1 MAIMARHFLS
11 LVGISLVL
19 LAAWPVRAWAEPSGP
34 VTTPT
39 GDLSVAS
46 TFANKLAASAPL
58 AVAQATAA
66 SNGMRLGSP
75 AALEAS
81 ASPLAGER
89 LSDWLLRQAPD
100 AQAYPLGLVWQ
111 LPAERAAQTQLKAD
125 LLAELAQVTFL
136 DGAARANLQQLTQ
149 ALPVTGRVHL
159 PMVDA
164 RWLQANPVFDPVLQA
179 DHVLRMPKRPST
191 VSVLTFAGEICTLA
205 HQPGAQARHYL
216 TLCEPQHSLHMERAW
231 VVQADGSVNH
241 FLIAFWNE
249 QPQSE
254 PAPGALIGAHWPGK
268 EADRLSR
275 LLTEFLAT
283 QPYRALL
290 SESVPAKRVANTP
303 LTPPGPAAFG
313 PLFTANDW
321 GTIGLLQTPTAR
333 MARVGDARFHFSRVY
348 PYERFNVFLQPFDA
362 FEVGFRYSTV
372 LNRLYGPAEL
382 SGAQTY
388 KDKSIDFKVR
398 LFEETAYRPQLAV
411 GLIDVGGTGLFSSEY
426 LVANKRFGR
435 LDASL
440 GLAWGYLGASGNIK
454 NPMTALGP
462 EFATRGG
469 GAATG
474 GQFNTQ
480 AFFRGPT
487 AVFGGVQYQPWD
499 NWVFKAEYDGNNYR
513 SEPQN
518 NNREQNSP
526 VNLGVVYRS
535 SPSVYWSVGL
545 ERGNTWM
552 LGLTLST
559 GLPRLG
565 APKLADAPKPRVMP
579 GPGRQE
585 APESWMGTA
594 ADVSQMSAWGV
605 QTIRRDGPVLQVVL
619 EGVSGAHWSERIE
632 RIAAVLH
639 RDAPA
644 SIDTFELVLSEQ
656 GVAMAVR
663 RIDRAAWVLANTTF
677 RPPSQ
682 RVPTVVAM
690 APSTAQA
697 APAVQDLWTPVP
709 AKFGY
714 AIVPSWQQ
722 NIGGPDGFLL
732 FRAGVSVPMQWRLSQ
747 NVLVSGTVSLNLFD
761 NFDNFKYTAPSNLPR
776 VKTYLREYMT
786 TSRLNMPNLQ
796 VTHFGQWSERHF
808 YSLYAGYLETAYAG
822 VGGEWLYR
830 PWNSPLAVGVDVNRV
845 QQRNFNQWF
854 GFDKVGTQTG
864 YRVSTG
870 HATVYWDT
878 GWESV
883 DLKLSAGRYLAGDVG
898 ATLDLSKTFDN
909 GVSMGAWATK
919 TNVSAAQFGEGS
931 FDKGLYVRIPFDVM
945 TTKRSG
951 NTAFLAYSPL
961 TRDGGARL
969 NRSFGLFGATT
980 ARSQRDT
987 GFVPAPTNSIHTVR

>member
-19 LAAWPVRAWAEPSGP
+19 LAAGPVRAWAEPSGP
-34 VTTPT
+34 VMTQTV
-39 GDLSVAS
+39 DMSVAS
-46 TFANKLAASAPL
+46 TFANKLALSGPL
-58 AVAQATAA
+58 VVAQATAV

-81 ASPLAGER
+81 ATPLAGER

-111 LPAERAAQTQLKAD
+111 LPAERAVQTQLKAD
-125 LLAELAQVTFL
+125 LLAELAQAAFV
-136 DGAARANLQQLTQ
+136 DGAVRANLQQLTQ

-179 DHVLRMPKRPST
+179 DHVLSMPSRPST
-191 VSVLTFAGEICTLA
+191 VSVLTFAGEVCTLA

-216 TLCEPQHSLHMERAW
+216 TLCEPQHSRHMERAW

-254 PAPGALIGAHWPGK
+254 PAPGALIGAHWPGR

-283 QPYRALL
+283 QPYRALF
-290 SESVPAKRVANTP
+290 SESVPTKKVANTP

-321 GTIGLLQTPTAR
+321 GSIGLLQTPTAR

-348 PYERFNVFLQPFDA
+348 PYERLNVFLQPFDA
-362 FEVGFRYSTV
+362 LEVGFRYSTV
-372 LNRLYGPAEL
+372 LNRLYGSADL
-382 SGAQTY
+382 SGSQTY

-411 GLIDVGGTGLFSSEY
+411 GLIDAGGTGLFSSEY

-454 NPMTALGP
+454 NPMTVLGP
-462 EFATRGG
+462 EFATRGR
-469 GAATG
+469 GAGTG

-565 APKLADAPKPRVMP
+565 APKLADAPKPRVLP

-605 QTIRRDGPVLQVVL
+605 QTIRRHGPVLQVVL

-732 FRAGVSVPMQWRLSQ
+732 FRAGVSVPMQWKLSQ
-747 NVLVSGTVSLNLFD
+747 NVLVSGAVSLNFFD

-796 VTHFGQWSERHF
+796 VTHFGQWSERNF
-808 YSLYAGYLETAYAG
+808 YSLYAGYLETSYAG

-830 PWNSPLAVGVDVNRV
+830 PWNSPFAVGVDVNRV

-854 GFDKVGTQTG
+854 GFNKAGTQTG

-883 DLKLSAGRYLAGDVG
+883 HLKLSAGRYLAGDLG

-951 NTAFLAYSPL
+951 NAAFLAYSPL

-987 GFVPAPTNSIHTVR
+987 GFAPASTNSIHTVR

>member
-1 MAIMARHFLS
+1 MARHFLS
-11 LVGISLVL
+11 LVGISCAL
-19 LAAWPVRAWAEPSGP
+19 LALGPARLVAEP
-34 VTTPT
+34 VNAHKAPT
-39 GDLSVAS
+39 LAAQQG
-46 TFANKLAASAPL
+46 AASAP
-58 AVAQATAA
+58 TAA
-66 SNGMRLGSP
+66 P
-75 AALEAS
+75 AAPAAPETSATTWPPTTPLE
-81 ASPLAGER
+81 GER
-89 LSDWLLRQAPD
+89 LSDWLLRQAPN
-100 AQAYPLGLVWQ
+100 AQDYPLGLVWQ
-111 LPAERAAQTQLKAD
+111 LPGERAAQAQLKAD
-125 LLAELAQVTFL
+125 LLAELAQVAFL
-136 DGAARANLQQLTQ
+136 DDAVRANLRQLTQ

-164 RWLQANPVFDPVLQA
+164 RWLQAHPVFDPVLQA
-179 DHVLRMPKRPST
+179 DHLLTLPARPST
-191 VSVLTFAGEICTLA
+191 VSVLTSAGDICTLA

-216 TLCEPQHSLHMERAW
+216 ALCEPQHSRQLDRAW
-231 VVQADGSVNH
+231 VVQADGSVSH
-241 FLIAFWNE
+241 VQIAFWNE

-254 PAPGALIGAHWPGK
+254 PAPGALMGAHWRGQ
-268 EADRLSR
+268 EAERLSR

-283 QPYRALL
+283 QPLGAWLT
-290 SESVPAKRVANTP
+290 EAVPFKRVSNTP

-313 PLFTANDW
+313 PLLTANDW
-321 GTIGLLQTPTAR
+321 GSIGLLQTPTAR
-333 MARVGDARFHFSRVY
+333 MARGGDARFHFSRVY
-348 PYERFNVFLQPFDA
+348 PYERLNVFLQPFDA
-362 FEVGFRYSTV
+362 LEVGFRYSTV

-382 SGAQTY
+382 SGSQTY
-388 KDKSIDFKVR
+388 KDKSIDFKLR
-398 LFEETAYRPQLAV
+398 LLEETAYRPQLAL
-411 GLIDVGGTGLFSSEY
+411 GLIDAGGTGLFASEY

-440 GLAWGYLGASGNIK
+440 GLAWGYLGASGNIQ
-454 NPMTALGP
+454 NPLTALGS
-462 EFATRGG
+462 EFATRGK
-469 GAATG
+469 GAGTG

-499 NWVFKAEYDGNNYR
+499 DWVFKAEVDGNNYR

-518 NNREQNSP
+518 NNREQTTP
-526 VNLGVVYRS
+526 VNLGVVYRA
-535 SPSVYWSVGL
+535 SPSVYWSAGL

-559 GLPRLG
+559 ALPRLS
-565 APKLADAPKPRVMP
+565 APKLADPPRPQVLA

-585 APESWMGTA
+585 APASWAGTA
-594 ADVSQMSAWGV
+594 ADVAQMSAWGV
-605 QTIRRDGPVLQVVL
+605 VAIGRDGPVLRVVL
-619 EGVSGAHWSERIE
+619 EGASGAHWSERIE

-644 SIDTFELVLSEQ
+644 SVDTFELVLSEQ

-690 APSTAQA
+690 APSSAQA
-697 APAVQDLWTPVP
+697 APAVQDLWTPSP
-709 AKFGY
+709 AQFGY

-732 FRAGVSVPMQWRLSQ
+732 FRAGVSVPMQWKLSR
-747 NVLVSGTVSLNLFD
+747 NLSVSGAVSLNLFD

-796 VTHFGQWSERHF
+796 ITHFGQWSERHF
-808 YSLYAGYLETAYAG
+808 YSLYAGYLESSFAG

-845 QQRNFNQWF
+845 QQRNFNQGF
-854 GFDKVGTQTG
+854 GFDKAGTQTG

-883 DLKLSAGRYLAGDVG
+883 HLKLSAGRYLAGDVG
-898 ATLDLSKTFDN
+898 ATLDASKTFDN

-945 TTKRSG
+945 TTQRSG
-951 NTAFLAYSPL
+951 NAAFLAYSPL

-969 NRSFGLFGATT
+969 NRSFGLLGATT
-980 ARSQRDT
+980 ARSQRET
-987 GFVPAPTNSIHTVR
+987 AFVPAPSHARRTTP